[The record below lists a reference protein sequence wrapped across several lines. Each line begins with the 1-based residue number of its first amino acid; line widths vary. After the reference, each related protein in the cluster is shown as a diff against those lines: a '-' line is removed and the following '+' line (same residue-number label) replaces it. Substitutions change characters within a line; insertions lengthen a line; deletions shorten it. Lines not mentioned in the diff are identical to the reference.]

1 MTYRNKRT
9 GLTFE
14 AESPIT
20 GPEIEAIQQAKPL
33 NKGGKAESSKS
44 QGTNANG
51 SRRKKT
57 LRDDV

>member
-14 AESPIT
+14 VSSPCS
-20 GPEIEAIQQAKPL
+20 GPEIEAIQPAKPL
-33 NKGGKAESSKS
+33 NKGGKAESKS